1 MFPLGTRSGEAVDQF
16 FERLQNIVVDGARQL
31 DKSIDH
37 LMNGQFEAIG
47 VDPRIVRRILPVVV
61 SLQEI
66 ILNPLLRDW
75 IDTEIS
81 TAGYLTREKVR
92 RATVLPLQVLGVGD
106 LETLELLV
114 ELGKGTPVQL
124 LLAALRDQFGKDQ
137 SFATWAWKRYPDV
150 TQSRARLAYHAEQF
164 ETLTKRASAYYNP

>member
-1 MFPLGTRSGEAVDQF
+1 M
-16 FERLQNIVVDGARQL
+16 
-31 DKSIDH
+31 
-37 LMNGQFEAIG
+37 
-47 VDPRIVRRILPVVV
+47 RILGVQSRTSSSLLTPSPNCSCSDQRECG